1 MNRFGHLEQAPLE
14 QAERARSDLGI
25 PSDAFLFVCVQP
37 LTPEFA
43 PWVALDSFSQAT
55 GGREH
60 AYMLVVG
67 SGREHG
73 EFIHAATRCGLSGRL
88 KVVADEQAS
97 TPAALAAAD
106 TFVQDI
112 PARPGHDRLFEA
124 MYAGLPVIAILDSTQ
139 QAGMSH
145 DREALL
151 SPPGDRAA
159 MARNMVQLM
168 RNPDLRQQLGRNAR
182 DAAIKLLN
190 QRAA

>member
-1 MNRFGHLEQAPLE
+1 MNRYGQPERAPLE
-14 QAERARSDLGI
+14 QADRARSDLGI
-25 PSDAFLFVCVQP
+25 PSDAFLFVCIQS
-37 LTPEFA
+37 LTPEAA
-43 PWVALDSFSQAT
+43 PWVVLDSFSQAT

-60 AYMLVVG
+60 AYLLVIG
-67 SGREHG
+67 IGREHD
-73 EFIHAATRCGLSGRL
+73 EFVHAATRRGLSGRL

-97 TPAALAAAD
+97 TPVALAAAD
-106 TFVQDI
+106 AFVQDI
-112 PARPGHDRLFEA
+112 PARPGHDHLIDA

-139 QAGMSH
+139 QAGMRH

-159 MARNMVQLM
+159 MARNMIQLM